1 VDLCRLLVEHVGCGT
16 DFGRVELRD
25 LERDS
30 ARGEDLLDHWV
41 ARVVTEN
48 GQGEAQ
54 FSSPPRG
61 HHVGFAAVSICLLL
75 V

>member
-1 VDLCRLLVEHVGCGT
+1 VDHGVDDVASADAPDEVEEVPGGA
-16 DFGRVELRD
+16 DDDRLRD
-25 LERDS
+25 S
-30 ARGEDLLDHWV
+30 
-41 ARVVTEN
+41 
-48 GQGEAQ
+48 QGEAQ